1 MMGAFSLAPLQLEA
15 VNRAVEAFQA
25 TLAGRDMIPE
35 RSVARHQSDDGRIRA
50 LAVWVMAKRAMDTRD
65 LSAAGMLE
73 EIEQLLEGSP

>member
-1 MMGAFSLAPLQLEA
+1 
-15 VNRAVEAFQA
+15 
-25 TLAGRDMIPE
+25 MIPE